1 VTSGRHVVVRN
12 IERPD
17 PEVVA
22 GLREAGVATTHEAAG
37 RTGLA
42 GPALKP
48 LQQGV
53 AIAGPAVTVL
63 SAAGDNLLVHA
74 AVEVCQP
81 GDVLVV
87 TTDAPSH
94 HGMLGDLLATS
105 LQARGVV
112 GLVITAGVRDAKEL
126 RAMSFPVWSGF
137 VHAEGTVKAS
147 PGSVNV
153 PVDLEGQRVE
163 PGDVVIAD
171 DDGVMVVPRDAAESV
186 LEKARARTA
195 NEDDKRKQL
204 ASGVLGV
211 DMYDLRPLIAEL
223 GVEYVDEAP

>member
-1 VTSGRHVVVRN
+1 MTRHVVVRN
-12 IERPD
+12 IPRPD
-17 PEVVA
+17 AAVVA
-22 GLREAGVATTHEAAG
+22 GLREAGVATAHEAAG

-63 SAAGDNLLVHA
+63 SAAGDNLMLHA
-74 AVEVCQP
+74 AVEVCEP
-81 GDVLVV
+81 GDLLVV
-87 TTDAPSH
+87 VTDAPSS

-105 LQARGVV
+105 LRARGVV

-126 RAMSFPVWSGF
+126 RAMSFPIWSGY

-153 PVDLEGQRVE
+153 AVDLEGQRVE

-171 DDGVMVVPRDAAESV
+171 DDGVMVVPRAEAPKV
-186 LEKARARTA
+186 LEASNKRTA
-195 NEDDKRKQL
+195 NEDEKRQLL

-223 GVEYVDEAP
+223 GVEYVDEQ